1 MDAPEAVC
9 DEFSD
14 DELTRLALAADP
26 DAPLPDD
33 AVSVW
38 ELLGE
43 NSDELLPAWYMPGPA
58 RPIVHGRRWKRAVV
72 IVLLVSFVAI
82 DAFGLCTTYGPQL

>member
-1 MDAPEAVC
+1 VC

-38 ELLGE
+38 ELLDE
-43 NSDELLPAWYMPGPA
+43 NSEELLPQWYMPGSIAPV
-58 RPIVHGRRWKRAVV
+58 VHGRRWKRAVV
-72 IVLLVSFVAI
+72 ILLIVSFIAI
-82 DAFGLCTTYGPQL
+82 NAFGLCTTYGPQL